1 MADRLISIDTAQAA
15 GSQLPSAVRAELL
28 SLLPD
33 HLAILLTDNG
43 DGTWTLDL
51 GA

>member
-1 MADRLISIDTAQAA
+1 MADRLISIDTEQDAGEMLPNAVQGEIQA
-15 GSQLPSAVRAELL
+15 LL
-28 SLLPD
+28 
-33 HLAILLTDNG
+33 ATWFTDNG